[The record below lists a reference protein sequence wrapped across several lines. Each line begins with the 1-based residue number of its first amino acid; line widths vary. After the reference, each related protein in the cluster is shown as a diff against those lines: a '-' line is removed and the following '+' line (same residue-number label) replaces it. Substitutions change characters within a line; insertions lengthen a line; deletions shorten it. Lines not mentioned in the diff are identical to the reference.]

1 MGFFSSSA
9 FANVPPP
16 PVNEQVELTKIHDAD
31 PYEQKVNLTTEE
43 YKDRN
48 GDLWVLPVV
57 RQTEL
62 ELIMD
67 TSLTHGKSRMWGNG
81 EFIEAAQ
88 DMLFGTPSAEL
99 RSKVASIQTVSG
111 TGACHIGAKL
121 LCDSLTPNTIWMSD
135 LSHTNHDAVW
145 DFIGGVEKRTY
156 PYSLPDRSG
165 VDFNGMINALKTR
178 ARRNDVIYLHSCA
191 HSSSGLD
198 LTLEQW
204 VELGKVCQEIGI
216 FPFFD
221 SAYQGFASGDPDADV
236 WAIRCF
242 MELGLEV
249 CVAQSFSR
257 GFGLSGERVGCLHV
271 VLNSS
276 AHRQAVFDRLYHY
289 QRGLTSTPPTYGA
302 NIVSTILTSESLYRA
317 WRIDLKSMTD
327 RIQKLRLGLYNEL
340 IKRRVPG
347 SWEYLL
353 IQRGMFAHTN
363 LSKQQVELLRT
374 EYHIYIMSTGRISLP
389 ALNAQ
394 NIEWVAGAI
403 NEVVTRFS
411 LEEKANL

>member
-1 MGFFSSSA
+1 MGFFSLSA

-67 TSLTHGKSRMWGNG
+67 TSLTHGKSTMWGNG
-81 EFIEAAQ
+81 EFIKAAQ

-121 LCDSLTPNTIWMSD
+121 LCDSLKPNTIW
-135 LSHTNHDAVW
+135 T
-145 DFIGGVEKRTY
+145 
-156 PYSLPDRSG
+156 LPDRSG
-165 VDFNGMINALKTR
+165 VDFDGMINALKTR
-178 ARRNDVIYLHSCA
+178 ARRNDVICLHSCA

-204 VELGKVCQEIGI
+204 VELGKVCQKIGI

-242 MELGLEV
+242 VELGLEV

-257 GFGLSGERVGCLHV
+257 SFGLSGERVGCLHV

-276 AHRQAVFDRLYHY
+276 AQRQSVFGRLYHY

-353 IQRGMFAHTN
+353 IQRGMFAHTK